1 MYFIDETQ
9 HMPAISH
16 VPQNRK
22 TDPSFDDDDDP
33 LSSSF
38 IYFFFKKKKTLLTC
52 SIDDI
57 KCGFEEQNKSSHYKF
72 IGLTKGQ

>member
-16 VPQNRK
+16 APQNRK
-22 TDPSFDDDDDP
+22 TDPSLDDDDDDP

-38 IYFFFKKKKTLLTC
+38 IYFFLKKIENTFDMFDRWHKMRLW
-52 SIDDI
+52 
-57 KCGFEEQNKSSHYKF
+57 G
-72 IGLTKGQ
+72 TKQVIAL

>member
-1 MYFIDETQ
+1 MKLKCFHKKKSLYFIDETQ

-38 IYFFFKKKKTLLTC
+38 IYFFF
-52 SIDDI
+52 
-57 KCGFEEQNKSSHYKF
+57 
-72 IGLTKGQ
+72 